1 MQCNY
6 LRAVLSIAVVL
17 LTACSE
23 APKNDSNEK
32 AFPSSPV
39 TGKTAF
45 WELYR
50 SAHSWAADLMPLKL
64 ESKAAPGAKNEAGNA
79 AIWMGTFGST
89 SKHQAIVITY
99 AVAPSPP
106 DVTKGM
112 SVGHPFPWGG
122 PTKDAMAFQTSDLIT
137 DSDAAYKAAS
147 AKADAWLKKHPDTA
161 VSFSLGNAA
170 RFGAPVWYVLW
181 GDAKTG
187 YSVYVNA
194 KTGEVVK
201 GK

>member
-1 MQCNY
+1 MQRNC
-6 LRAVLSIAVVL
+6 LKAILSIAVL
-17 LTACSE
+17 LLAACSQ
-23 APKNDSNEK
+23 APKDESDQK
-32 AFPSSPV
+32 AFPSNPV
-39 TGKTAF
+39 SGKTAF

-64 ESKAAPGAKNEAGNA
+64 ESKTAPGVKNEGGNA
-79 AIWMGTFGST
+79 AIWVGTFGST

-106 DVTKGM
+106 DITKGM
-112 SVGHPFPWGG
+112 NVGHPIPWAG
-122 PTKDAMAFQTSDLIT
+122 PTQDALSFQTSDLST
-137 DSDAAYKAAS
+137 DSDAAYKTAS
-147 AKADAWLKKHPDTA
+147 AKADAWVKKHPDKD
-161 VSFSLGNAA
+161 VSFSLGNAS

-181 GDAKTG
+181 GDSKTG